1 MLVSALDKNLMS
13 ITVESNL
20 FIFFSINFL
29 VQGVIWNKCYDWN
42 KSHDG
47 KYEFVAESLEKAIG
61 ILKTVDGQKFEYGF
75 S

>member
-1 MLVSALDKNLMS
+1 MGSLDADYRNSMIHELEKLK
-13 ITVESNL
+13 VEMD
-20 FIFFSINFL
+20 
-29 VQGVIWNKCYDWN
+29 DWN